1 MNQIELHPYLQQGPT
16 LDFCREN
23 GILVTAYSP
32 LGSGDRPAG
41 MKKSGEPTLRDI
53 AAELS
58 RPGRDPRDE
67 LPQVLMRSDV
77 MDLKDLQP
85 GMELRGTVRNVT
97 DFGAF
102 VDIGVHRDGLV
113 HISQMAQRRV
123 NHPSEVVRVG
133 DIVTVWVLEADA
145 KTNRISLTM
154 RPPAKGEGNFS
165 TTKSTQTK
173 KLT

>member
-1 MNQIELHPYLQQGPT
+1 M
-16 LDFCREN
+16 
-23 GILVTAYSP
+23 
-32 LGSGDRPAG
+32 
-41 MKKSGEPTLRDI
+41 
-53 AAELS
+53 
-58 RPGRDPRDE
+58 
-67 LPQVLMRSDV
+67 
-77 MDLKDLQP
+77 
-85 GMELRGTVRNVT
+85 
-97 DFGAF
+97 
-102 VDIGVHRDGLV
+102 
-113 HISQMAQRRV
+113 

>member
-1 MNQIELHPYLQQGPT
+1 
-16 LDFCREN
+16 
-23 GILVTAYSP
+23 
-32 LGSGDRPAG
+32 
-41 MKKSGEPTLRDI
+41 
-53 AAELS
+53 
-58 RPGRDPRDE
+58 
-67 LPQVLMRSDV
+67 MRSDV

-154 RPPAKGEGNFS
+154 RPPAKGKGNFS

>member
-1 MNQIELHPYLQQGPT
+1 M
-16 LDFCREN
+16 
-23 GILVTAYSP
+23 
-32 LGSGDRPAG
+32 
-41 MKKSGEPTLRDI
+41 GEPTLRDI

-154 RPPAKGEGNFS
+154 RPPAK
-165 TTKSTQTK
+165 Q
-173 KLT
+173 